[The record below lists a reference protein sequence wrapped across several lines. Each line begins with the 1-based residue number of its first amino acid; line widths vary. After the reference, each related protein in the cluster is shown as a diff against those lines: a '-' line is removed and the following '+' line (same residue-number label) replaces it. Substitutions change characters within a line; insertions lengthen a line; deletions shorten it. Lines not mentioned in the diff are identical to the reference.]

1 MKKLLLIALLLLG
14 FNSAQS
20 QWTEFNTNF
29 PYTLYDVSFFG
40 NFNGFAC
47 GEQGS
52 ILRTTDAAANW
63 EVVHTVPGKWFKSI
77 HEYAFGSIIAA
88 GSYGA
93 VYLSINNGNTWTD
106 MSLSNDVHINC
117 IKLSPVGQMHAV
129 GYNGAY
135 YVSPSPGVWNPAI
148 TQIPYTMTSIDFSS
162 NYLIDG
168 TAIITCVDGRL
179 YRTTN
184 FGTNW
189 VQKNLQTQGI
199 FDYLN
204 SVKFITPMLAIIV
217 GNNGT
222 VLRSTNAGFSWT
234 RINHFATAEHLR
246 DVDATSNGLDFT
258 VVAVGDNG
266 TILRSGDGG
275 LTWALQTTTPFTT
288 RHLYGVST
296 PIITNGFI
304 VGEIGT
310 HATAAAFM
318 SNMASVGIINHNSEV
333 PEKFNLSQNYPNPFN
348 PATKISFAVPQAQ
361 NVKLAVYDMTGK
373 EVALLV
379 NGNLSAGT
387 YEYTYEAKNLNSGVY
402 FYRLTAGNYTETKKM
417 SLIK

>member
-1 MKKLLLIALLLLG
+1 MKKILLIVFIFLLG
-14 FNSAQS
+14 VSSAQS

-52 ILRTTDAAANW
+52 ILKTGDAAANW

-77 HEYAFGSIIAA
+77 DQYGFGSAFA
-88 GSYGA
+88 VGSYGA
-93 VYLSINNGNTWTD
+93 AYLTIDNGTTWTD
-106 MSLSNDVHINC
+106 MSLANDIHLNC
-117 IKLSPVGQMHAV
+117 VKLVGGSIWAV
-129 GYNGAY
+129 GYNGAFY
-135 YVSPSPGVWNPAI
+135 ISPSPGVWNPPV
-148 TQIPYTMTSIDFSS
+148 TQIPYTMNSLDPSPDYFV
-162 NYLIDG
+162 DG

-189 VQKNLQTQGI
+189 TQRNLQNQGI

-204 SVKFITPMLAIIV
+204 SVKFLTPTTAIIV

-222 VLRSTNAGFSWT
+222 VLRSTNAGHSWT

-246 DVDATSNGLDFT
+246 KVDAAFNGIDFT

-266 TILRSGDGG
+266 TILTSHDGG
-275 LTWALQTTTPFTT
+275 LTWALQTTMPFTT

-310 HATAAAFM
+310 SATAAAFM
-318 SNMASVGIINHNSEV
+318 SNMASVGITNHNSEV

-348 PATKISFAVPQAQ
+348 PSTKINFAIPQSQ

-373 EVALLV
+373 EIALLV
-379 NGNLSAGT
+379 NGNLNAGT
-387 YEYTYEAKNLNSGVY
+387 YEYTFDGKNLNSGVY